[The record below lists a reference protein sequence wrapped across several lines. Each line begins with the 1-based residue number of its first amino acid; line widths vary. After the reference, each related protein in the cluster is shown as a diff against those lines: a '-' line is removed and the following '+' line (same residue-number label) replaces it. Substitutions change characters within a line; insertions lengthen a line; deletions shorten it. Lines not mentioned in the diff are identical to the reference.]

1 MLYFLKKFVLIFI
14 CFLTLTTIVP
24 WNTLETKAAS
34 TSWLEQ
40 ELDGNEAFITE
51 TERVLSKNRED
62 ITLADLET
70 IQELDIYGDASSIPD
85 KISDYKN
92 LNTLLALNG
101 TISEIPTSIT
111 KLTKLTRI
119 NVDNNNFQEFPM
131 ILLQMPS
138 LSSIEINRNKIKEIP
153 SEITT
158 LSPHLGSLDV
168 RYNELIT
175 LPDNIFTTEWESKL
189 SLLTTGNQLVSDI
202 PADWLDNF
210 NQADNMLEFYNNPP
224 NDYHQKQD
232 QLTYSG
238 ARIEVPLNTD
248 LKTLTP
254 DKTKL
259 GLKSGRT
266 LFEQHEFMYY
276 DDGTS
281 NNILTNGV
289 ATATGNG
296 YITIK
301 STLST
306 NSNPFAKVRVPIT
319 VTPPVK
325 GGDVTVQ
332 YKDTTGVVLADSIT
346 LSGNVGEN
354 YTTTAKTIAGYS
366 LTTTP
371 TNANGTFSTN
381 PQTVTYTYKKDP
393 IAQPVTVN
401 YIDTD
406 GKTIAPTETLSG
418 NVGENY
424 TTTAKTID
432 GYSLTTT
439 PTNANGTFSTNP
451 QTVTYTYKKD
461 PIAQPVTVNYIDT
474 DGKTIAPTETLS
486 GNVGENYTTT
496 AKTIDGYSL
505 TTTPANANGTFS
517 TNPQTVTYTYTKDP
531 IAQPVTVN
539 YIDTDGKTIAPSE
552 TLTGNISEN
561 YTTTAKTIDG
571 YSLTTTPTNAKGTF
585 STEPQIINY
594 IYAKNAETAQPITV
608 NYRNSTGQK
617 IAKSEV
623 LTGNI
628 GESYSTQPKTIAGY
642 TLTTIPPNA
651 KGTFTTNAQT
661 VTYMYTPIAIS
672 ALPVTVNYLDENGK
686 EIADSVVLNGR
697 VGEAYNTLAKEI
709 DGYTLIKTPTNANG
723 VFSAE
728 AQSIDYIYRK
738 NKPVV
743 IVNPPIK
750 NPIIKIDSSTN
761 VIKEETSVLPKTG
774 DSNPYN
780 DFLAGIL
787 LLSSAMFLW
796 KNHK

>member
-1 MLYFLKKFVLIFI
+1 MKKFVLIFI

-119 NVDNNNFQEFPM
+119 NLDNNNFQEFPM

-138 LSSIEINRNKIKEIP
+138 LSSIEVNRNKIKEIP

-202 PADWLDNF
+202 PADWLDDF

-232 QLTYSG
+232 QLTYTG
-238 ARIEVPLNTD
+238 ARLEVPLNTD

-332 YKDTTGVVLADSIT
+332 YKDTTGAVLADST
-346 LSGNVGEN
+346 
-354 YTTTAKTIAGYS
+354 
-366 LTTTP
+366 
-371 TNANGTFSTN
+371 
-381 PQTVTYTYKKDP
+381 
-393 IAQPVTVN
+393 
-401 YIDTD
+401 
-406 GKTIAPTETLSG
+406 TLSG

-451 QTVTYTYKKD
+451 QTVTYTYTKD

-486 GNVGENYTTT
+486 GNIGENYTTT
-496 AKTIDGYSL
+496 AKTIQGYTL
-505 TTTPANANGTFS
+505 TTTPA
-517 TNPQTVTYTYTKDP
+517 
-531 IAQPVTVN
+531 
-539 YIDTDGKTIAPSE
+539 
-552 TLTGNISEN
+552 
-561 YTTTAKTIDG
+561 
-571 YSLTTTPTNAKGTF
+571 NAKGTF
-585 STEPQIINY
+585 STEAQIINY
-594 IYAKNAETAQPITV
+594 IYEKNPDLAQPITV
-608 NYRNSTGQK
+608 NYRSSTGQK

-642 TLTTIPPNA
+642 TLTTTPPNA

-661 VTYMYTPIAIS
+661 VTYVYTPIAIS

-750 NPIIKIDSSTN
+750 NPIIKINSSTN

-774 DSNPYN
+774 DSNLYN

>member
-1 MLYFLKKFVLIFI
+1 MKKFVLIFI

-354 YTTTAKTIAGYS
+354 YTTTAKTI
-366 LTTTP
+366 
-371 TNANGTFSTN
+371 
-381 PQTVTYTYKKDP
+381 
-393 IAQPVTVN
+393 
-401 YIDTD
+401 
-406 GKTIAPTETLSG
+406 
-418 NVGENY
+418 
-424 TTTAKTID
+424 D

-439 PTNANGTFSTNP
+439 PTNSNGTFSTNP

-571 YSLTTTPTNAKGTF
+571 YSLTTTPANAKGTF

-617 IAKSEV
+617 IVKSEV

>member
-1 MLYFLKKFVLIFI
+1 MKKFVLIFI

-138 LSSIEINRNKIKEIP
+138 LSSIEVNRNKIKEIP
-153 SEITT
+153 SEVTT

-202 PADWLDNF
+202 PADWLDDF

-232 QLTYSG
+232 QLTYTG
-238 ARIEVPLNTD
+238 ARLEVPLNTD

-332 YKDTTGVVLADSIT
+332 YKDTTGAVLADST
-346 LSGNVGEN
+346 
-354 YTTTAKTIAGYS
+354 
-366 LTTTP
+366 
-371 TNANGTFSTN
+371 
-381 PQTVTYTYKKDP
+381 
-393 IAQPVTVN
+393 
-401 YIDTD
+401 
-406 GKTIAPTETLSG
+406 TLSG

-451 QTVTYTYKKD
+451 QTVTYTYTKD

-486 GNVGENYTTT
+486 GNIGENYTTT
-496 AKTIDGYSL
+496 AKTIQGYTL
-505 TTTPANANGTFS
+505 TTTPANA
-517 TNPQTVTYTYTKDP
+517 
-531 IAQPVTVN
+531 
-539 YIDTDGKTIAPSE
+539 
-552 TLTGNISEN
+552 
-561 YTTTAKTIDG
+561 
-571 YSLTTTPTNAKGTF
+571 KGSF
-585 STEPQIINY
+585 STEAQIINY
-594 IYAKNAETAQPITV
+594 IYEKNPDLAQPITV
-608 NYRNSTGQK
+608 DYRSSTGQK
-617 IAKSEV
+617 ISKSEV

-642 TLTTIPPNA
+642 TLTTTPPNA

-661 VTYMYTPIAIS
+661 VTYVYTPIAIS

-723 VFSAE
+723 VFTAE

-750 NPIIKIDSSTN
+750 NPVIKINSSTN

-796 KNHK
+796 KKHK

>member
-1 MLYFLKKFVLIFI
+1 MKKFVLIFI

-354 YTTTAKTIAGYS
+354 YTTTAKTI
-366 LTTTP
+366 
-371 TNANGTFSTN
+371 
-381 PQTVTYTYKKDP
+381 
-393 IAQPVTVN
+393 
-401 YIDTD
+401 
-406 GKTIAPTETLSG
+406 
-418 NVGENY
+418 
-424 TTTAKTID
+424 D

-439 PTNANGTFSTNP
+439 PANANGTFSTNP

-571 YSLTTTPTNAKGTF
+571 YSLTTTPANAKETF

>member
-1 MLYFLKKFVLIFI
+1 MKKFVLIFI

-138 LSSIEINRNKIKEIP
+138 LSSIEVNRNKIKEIP

-202 PADWLDNF
+202 PADWLDDF

-232 QLTYSG
+232 QLTYTG
-238 ARIEVPLNTD
+238 ARLEVPLNTD

-332 YKDTTGVVLADSIT
+332 YKDTTGAVLADST
-346 LSGNVGEN
+346 
-354 YTTTAKTIAGYS
+354 
-366 LTTTP
+366 
-371 TNANGTFSTN
+371 
-381 PQTVTYTYKKDP
+381 
-393 IAQPVTVN
+393 
-401 YIDTD
+401 
-406 GKTIAPTETLSG
+406 
-418 NVGENY
+418 
-424 TTTAKTID
+424 
-432 GYSLTTT
+432 
-439 PTNANGTFSTNP
+439 
-451 QTVTYTYKKD
+451 
-461 PIAQPVTVNYIDT
+461 
-474 DGKTIAPTETLS
+474 TLS

-539 YIDTDGKTIAPSE
+539 YIDTDGKTIAPTE
-552 TLTGNISEN
+552 TLSGNIGEN
-561 YTTTAKTIDG
+561 YTTTAKTIQG
-571 YSLTTTPTNAKGTF
+571 YTLTTTPANAKGTF
-585 STEPQIINY
+585 STEAQIINY
-594 IYAKNAETAQPITV
+594 IYEKNPDLAQPITV
-608 NYRNSTGQK
+608 DYRSSTGQK

-642 TLTTIPPNA
+642 TLTTTPPNA

-661 VTYMYTPIAIS
+661 VTYVYTPIAIS

-723 VFSAE
+723 VFTAE

-750 NPIIKIDSSTN
+750 NPVIKINSSTN

-796 KNHK
+796 KKHK

>member
-51 TERVLSKNRED
+51 TESVLSKNRED

-70 IQELDIYGDASSIPD
+70 IQELDIYGDVSSIPD

-92 LNTLLALNG
+92 LNTLIALNG

-119 NVDNNNFQEFPM
+119 NVDNNNIQEFPM
-131 ILLQMPS
+131 VLLQIPS

-158 LSPHLGSLDV
+158 LSPQLGSLDV

-202 PADWLDNF
+202 PANWLDDF

-232 QLTYSG
+232 QLTYTG
-238 ARIEVPLNTD
+238 ARLEVPLNTD

-289 ATATGNG
+289 ATGTGNG

-332 YKDTTGVVLADSIT
+332 YKDTTGAVLADST
-346 LSGNVGEN
+346 
-354 YTTTAKTIAGYS
+354 
-366 LTTTP
+366 
-371 TNANGTFSTN
+371 
-381 PQTVTYTYKKDP
+381 
-393 IAQPVTVN
+393 
-401 YIDTD
+401 
-406 GKTIAPTETLSG
+406 
-418 NVGENY
+418 
-424 TTTAKTID
+424 
-432 GYSLTTT
+432 
-439 PTNANGTFSTNP
+439 
-451 QTVTYTYKKD
+451 
-461 PIAQPVTVNYIDT
+461 
-474 DGKTIAPTETLS
+474 TLS

-539 YIDTDGKTIAPSE
+539 YIDTDGKTIAPTE
-552 TLTGNISEN
+552 TLSGNIGEN
-561 YTTTAKTIDG
+561 YTTTAKTIQG
-571 YSLTTTPTNAKGTF
+571 YTLITTPANAKGTF

-594 IYAKNAETAQPITV
+594 IYEKNPDLAQPITV
-608 NYRNSTGQK
+608 NYMSSTGQK

-623 LTGNI
+623 LTGQV
-628 GESYSTQPKTIAGY
+628 GDPYSTQPKTIAGY
-642 TLTTIPPNA
+642 TLTTEPRNA
-651 KGTFTTNAQT
+651 KGIFTTNPQT

-686 EIADSVVLNGR
+686 EIADSVVLTGN
-697 VGEAYNTLAKEI
+697 VGDSYDTLAKKI
-709 DGYTLIKTPTNANG
+709 DGYTLIETPENASG
-723 VFSAE
+723 MFLAE
-728 AQSIDYIYRK
+728 AQSINYVYHK
-738 NKPVV
+738 NEQ
-743 IVNPPIK
+743 IEIINPPIK
-750 NPIIKIDSSTN
+750 KSTITVNSENNIIK
-761 VIKEETSVLPKTG
+761 ETTAALPPTG
-774 DSNPYN
+774 DSGSDNAL
-780 DFLAGIL
+780 FVGIL
-787 LLSSAMFLW
+787 LLSSAMLLW
-796 KNHK
+796 KTRK

>member
-1 MLYFLKKFVLIFI
+1 MKKFVLIFI

-92 LNTLLALNG
+92 LHTLLALNG

-119 NVDNNNFQEFPM
+119 NLDNNNFQEFPM

-138 LSSIEINRNKIKEIP
+138 LSSIEVNRNKIKEIP

-232 QLTYSG
+232 QLTYTG
-238 ARIEVPLNTD
+238 ARLEVPLNTD

-332 YKDTTGVVLADSIT
+332 YKDTTGAVLADST
-346 LSGNVGEN
+346 
-354 YTTTAKTIAGYS
+354 
-366 LTTTP
+366 
-371 TNANGTFSTN
+371 
-381 PQTVTYTYKKDP
+381 
-393 IAQPVTVN
+393 
-401 YIDTD
+401 
-406 GKTIAPTETLSG
+406 TLSG

-439 PTNANGTFSTNP
+439 S
-451 QTVTYTYKKD
+451 
-461 PIAQPVTVNYIDT
+461 
-474 DGKTIAPTETLS
+474 
-486 GNVGENYTTT
+486 
-496 AKTIDGYSL
+496 
-505 TTTPANANGTFS
+505 ANANGTFS

-539 YIDTDGKTIAPSE
+539 YIDTDGKTIAPTE
-552 TLTGNISEN
+552 TLSGNIGEN
-561 YTTTAKTIDG
+561 YTTTAKTIQG
-571 YSLTTTPTNAKGTF
+571 YTLTTTPANAKGTF

-594 IYAKNAETAQPITV
+594 IYEKNPDLAQPITV
-608 NYRNSTGQK
+608 NYRSSTGQK
-617 IAKSEV
+617 IAKSEI

-642 TLTTIPPNA
+642 TLTTTPPNA

-661 VTYMYTPIAIS
+661 VTYVYTPIAIS

-750 NPIIKIDSSTN
+750 NPIIKINSSTN
-761 VIKEETSVLPKTG
+761 VIKEETSTLPKTG

>member
-1 MLYFLKKFVLIFI
+1 MKKFILIFI

-354 YTTTAKTIAGYS
+354 YTTTAKTI
-366 LTTTP
+366 
-371 TNANGTFSTN
+371 
-381 PQTVTYTYKKDP
+381 
-393 IAQPVTVN
+393 
-401 YIDTD
+401 
-406 GKTIAPTETLSG
+406 
-418 NVGENY
+418 
-424 TTTAKTID
+424 D

-571 YSLTTTPTNAKGTF
+571 YSLTTTPANAKGTF

-661 VTYMYTPIAIS
+661 VTYMYAPIAIS

>member
-1 MLYFLKKFVLIFI
+1 MKKFVLIFI
-14 CFLTLTTIVP
+14 YFLTLTTIVP

-346 LSGNVGEN
+346 LSGNV
-354 YTTTAKTIAGYS
+354 S
-366 LTTTP
+366 
-371 TNANGTFSTN
+371 
-381 PQTVTYTYKKDP
+381 
-393 IAQPVTVN
+393 
-401 YIDTD
+401 
-406 GKTIAPTETLSG
+406 
-418 NVGENY
+418 ENY

-439 PTNANGTFSTNP
+439 PTNSNGTFSTNP

-571 YSLTTTPTNAKGTF
+571 YSLTTTPANAKGTF

>member
-1 MLYFLKKFVLIFI
+1 MKKFVLIFI

-354 YTTTAKTIAGYS
+354 YTTTAKTI
-366 LTTTP
+366 
-371 TNANGTFSTN
+371 
-381 PQTVTYTYKKDP
+381 
-393 IAQPVTVN
+393 
-401 YIDTD
+401 
-406 GKTIAPTETLSG
+406 
-418 NVGENY
+418 
-424 TTTAKTID
+424 D

-439 PTNANGTFSTNP
+439 PTNSNGTFSTNP

-571 YSLTTTPTNAKGTF
+571 YSLTTTPANAKGTF

-642 TLTTIPPNA
+642 TLKTIPPNA

>member
-1 MLYFLKKFVLIFI
+1 MKKFVLIFI

-92 LNTLLALNG
+92 LHTLLALNG

-111 KLTKLTRI
+111 KLKKLTRI
-119 NVDNNNFQEFPM
+119 NLDNNNFQEFPM

-138 LSSIEINRNKIKEIP
+138 LSSIEVNRNKIKEIP

-232 QLTYSG
+232 QLTYTG
-238 ARIEVPLNTD
+238 ARLEVPLNTD

-332 YKDTTGVVLADSIT
+332 YKDTTGAVLADST
-346 LSGNVGEN
+346 
-354 YTTTAKTIAGYS
+354 
-366 LTTTP
+366 
-371 TNANGTFSTN
+371 
-381 PQTVTYTYKKDP
+381 
-393 IAQPVTVN
+393 
-401 YIDTD
+401 
-406 GKTIAPTETLSG
+406 TLSG

-439 PTNANGTFSTNP
+439 S
-451 QTVTYTYKKD
+451 
-461 PIAQPVTVNYIDT
+461 
-474 DGKTIAPTETLS
+474 
-486 GNVGENYTTT
+486 
-496 AKTIDGYSL
+496 
-505 TTTPANANGTFS
+505 ANANGTFS

-539 YIDTDGKTIAPSE
+539 YIDTDGKTIAPTE
-552 TLTGNISEN
+552 TLSGNIGEN
-561 YTTTAKTIDG
+561 YTTTAKTIQG
-571 YSLTTTPTNAKGTF
+571 YTLTTTPANAKGTF

-594 IYAKNAETAQPITV
+594 IYEKNPDLAQPITV
-608 NYRNSTGQK
+608 NYRSSTGQK

-642 TLTTIPPNA
+642 TLTTTPPNA

-661 VTYMYTPIAIS
+661 VTYVYTPIAIS

-750 NPIIKIDSSTN
+750 NPIIKINSSTN
-761 VIKEETSVLPKTG
+761 VIKEETSTLPKTG

>member
-1 MLYFLKKFVLIFI
+1 MKKFVLIFI

-354 YTTTAKTIAGYS
+354 YTTTAKTI
-366 LTTTP
+366 
-371 TNANGTFSTN
+371 
-381 PQTVTYTYKKDP
+381 
-393 IAQPVTVN
+393 
-401 YIDTD
+401 
-406 GKTIAPTETLSG
+406 
-418 NVGENY
+418 
-424 TTTAKTID
+424 D

-439 PTNANGTFSTNP
+439 PTNSNGTFSTNP

-571 YSLTTTPTNAKGTF
+571 YSLTTTPANAKGTF

-761 VIKEETSVLPKTG
+761 VIKEETSVLPKTD

>member
-1 MLYFLKKFVLIFI
+1 MKKFVLIFI

-354 YTTTAKTIAGYS
+354 YTTTAKTI
-366 LTTTP
+366 
-371 TNANGTFSTN
+371 
-381 PQTVTYTYKKDP
+381 
-393 IAQPVTVN
+393 
-401 YIDTD
+401 
-406 GKTIAPTETLSG
+406 
-418 NVGENY
+418 
-424 TTTAKTID
+424 D

-439 PTNANGTFSTNP
+439 PANANGTFSTNP

-571 YSLTTTPTNAKGTF
+571 YSLTTTPANAKGTF

-761 VIKEETSVLPKTG
+761 VIKEEKSVLPKTG

>member
-1 MLYFLKKFVLIFI
+1 MKKFVLIFI

-138 LSSIEINRNKIKEIP
+138 LSSIEVNRNKIKEIP

-202 PADWLDNF
+202 PADWLDDF

-238 ARIEVPLNTD
+238 ARLEVPLNTD

-332 YKDTTGVVLADSIT
+332 YKDTTGAVLADST
-346 LSGNVGEN
+346 
-354 YTTTAKTIAGYS
+354 
-366 LTTTP
+366 
-371 TNANGTFSTN
+371 
-381 PQTVTYTYKKDP
+381 
-393 IAQPVTVN
+393 
-401 YIDTD
+401 
-406 GKTIAPTETLSG
+406 TLSG

-451 QTVTYTYKKD
+451 QTVTYTYTKD

-486 GNVGENYTTT
+486 GNIGENYTTT
-496 AKTIDGYSL
+496 AKTIQGYTL
-505 TTTPANANGTFS
+505 TTTPA
-517 TNPQTVTYTYTKDP
+517 
-531 IAQPVTVN
+531 
-539 YIDTDGKTIAPSE
+539 
-552 TLTGNISEN
+552 
-561 YTTTAKTIDG
+561 
-571 YSLTTTPTNAKGTF
+571 NAKGTF

-594 IYAKNAETAQPITV
+594 IYEKNPDLAQPITV
-608 NYRNSTGQK
+608 DYRSSTGQK
-617 IAKSEV
+617 ISKSEV

-642 TLTTIPPNA
+642 TLTTTPPNA

-661 VTYMYTPIAIS
+661 VTYVYTPIAIS

-723 VFSAE
+723 VFTAE

-750 NPIIKIDSSTN
+750 NPVIKINSSTN

-796 KNHK
+796 KKHK

>member
-1 MLYFLKKFVLIFI
+1 MKKFVLIFI

-354 YTTTAKTIAGYS
+354 YTTTAKTI
-366 LTTTP
+366 
-371 TNANGTFSTN
+371 
-381 PQTVTYTYKKDP
+381 
-393 IAQPVTVN
+393 
-401 YIDTD
+401 
-406 GKTIAPTETLSG
+406 
-418 NVGENY
+418 
-424 TTTAKTID
+424 D

-439 PTNANGTFSTNP
+439 PANANGTFSTNP

-571 YSLTTTPTNAKGTF
+571 YSLTTTPANAKGTF

-594 IYAKNAETAQPITV
+594 IYAKNAEIAQPITV

>member
-92 LNTLLALNG
+92 LHTLLALNG

-138 LSSIEINRNKIKEIP
+138 LSSIEVNRNKIKEIP

-232 QLTYSG
+232 QLTYTG
-238 ARIEVPLNTD
+238 ARLEVPLNTD

-332 YKDTTGVVLADSIT
+332 YKDTTGAVLADST
-346 LSGNVGEN
+346 
-354 YTTTAKTIAGYS
+354 
-366 LTTTP
+366 
-371 TNANGTFSTN
+371 
-381 PQTVTYTYKKDP
+381 
-393 IAQPVTVN
+393 
-401 YIDTD
+401 
-406 GKTIAPTETLSG
+406 TLSG

-439 PTNANGTFSTNP
+439 S
-451 QTVTYTYKKD
+451 
-461 PIAQPVTVNYIDT
+461 
-474 DGKTIAPTETLS
+474 
-486 GNVGENYTTT
+486 
-496 AKTIDGYSL
+496 
-505 TTTPANANGTFS
+505 ANANGTFS

-539 YIDTDGKTIAPSE
+539 YIDTDGKTIAPTE
-552 TLTGNISEN
+552 TLSGNIGEN
-561 YTTTAKTIDG
+561 YTTTAKTIQG
-571 YSLTTTPTNAKGTF
+571 YTLTTTPANAKGTF

-594 IYAKNAETAQPITV
+594 IYEKNPDLAQPITV
-608 NYRNSTGQK
+608 NYRSSTGQK
-617 IAKSEV
+617 IAKSEI

-642 TLTTIPPNA
+642 TLTTTPPNA

-661 VTYMYTPIAIS
+661 VTYVYTPIAIS

-750 NPIIKIDSSTN
+750 NPIIKINSSTN
-761 VIKEETSVLPKTG
+761 VIKEETSTLPKTG

>member
-92 LNTLLALNG
+92 LHTLLALNG

-119 NVDNNNFQEFPM
+119 NLDNNNFQEFPM

-138 LSSIEINRNKIKEIP
+138 LSSIEVNRNKIKEMP

-232 QLTYSG
+232 QLTYTG
-238 ARIEVPLNTD
+238 ARLEVPLNTD

-332 YKDTTGVVLADSIT
+332 YKDTTGAVLADST
-346 LSGNVGEN
+346 
-354 YTTTAKTIAGYS
+354 
-366 LTTTP
+366 
-371 TNANGTFSTN
+371 
-381 PQTVTYTYKKDP
+381 
-393 IAQPVTVN
+393 
-401 YIDTD
+401 
-406 GKTIAPTETLSG
+406 TLSG

-439 PTNANGTFSTNP
+439 S
-451 QTVTYTYKKD
+451 
-461 PIAQPVTVNYIDT
+461 
-474 DGKTIAPTETLS
+474 
-486 GNVGENYTTT
+486 
-496 AKTIDGYSL
+496 
-505 TTTPANANGTFS
+505 ANANGTFS

-539 YIDTDGKTIAPSE
+539 YIDTDGKTIAPTE
-552 TLTGNISEN
+552 TLSGNIGEN
-561 YTTTAKTIDG
+561 YTTTAKTIQG
-571 YSLTTTPTNAKGTF
+571 YTLTTTPANAKGTF
-585 STEPQIINY
+585 STEAQIINY
-594 IYAKNAETAQPITV
+594 IYEKNPDLAQPITV
-608 NYRNSTGQK
+608 NYRSSTGQK
-617 IAKSEV
+617 IAKSEI

-628 GESYSTQPKTIAGY
+628 GASYSTQPKTIAGY
-642 TLTTIPPNA
+642 TLTTTPPNA

-661 VTYMYTPIAIS
+661 VTYVYTPIAIS

-750 NPIIKIDSSTN
+750 NPIIKINSSTN
-761 VIKEETSVLPKTG
+761 VIKEETSTLPKTG

>member
-1 MLYFLKKFVLIFI
+1 MKKFVLIFI

-92 LNTLLALNG
+92 LHTLLALNG

-119 NVDNNNFQEFPM
+119 NLDNNNFQEFPM

-138 LSSIEINRNKIKEIP
+138 LSSIEVNRNKIKEIP
-153 SEITT
+153 SEITI
-158 LSPHLGSLDV
+158 LSPQLGSLDV

-202 PADWLDNF
+202 PADWLDDF

-238 ARIEVPLNTD
+238 ARLEVPLNTD

-259 GLKSGRT
+259 GLKSGRK

-332 YKDTTGVVLADSIT
+332 YKDTTGAVLADST
-346 LSGNVGEN
+346 
-354 YTTTAKTIAGYS
+354 
-366 LTTTP
+366 
-371 TNANGTFSTN
+371 
-381 PQTVTYTYKKDP
+381 
-393 IAQPVTVN
+393 
-401 YIDTD
+401 
-406 GKTIAPTETLSG
+406 
-418 NVGENY
+418 
-424 TTTAKTID
+424 
-432 GYSLTTT
+432 
-439 PTNANGTFSTNP
+439 
-451 QTVTYTYKKD
+451 
-461 PIAQPVTVNYIDT
+461 
-474 DGKTIAPTETLS
+474 TLS

-531 IAQPVTVN
+531 IAQPVTVK
-539 YIDTDGKTIAPSE
+539 YIDTDGKTIAPTE
-552 TLTGNISEN
+552 TLSGNIGEN
-561 YTTTAKTIDG
+561 YTTTAKTIQG
-571 YSLTTTPTNAKGTF
+571 YTLTTTPANAKGTF

-594 IYAKNAETAQPITV
+594 IYEKNPDLAQPITV
-608 NYRNSTGQK
+608 NYRSSTGQK

-642 TLTTIPPNA
+642 TLTTTPPNA

-661 VTYMYTPIAIS
+661 VTYVYTPIAIS

-686 EIADSVVLNGR
+686 EIADSVVLNGH

-738 NKPVV
+738 NEPVV

-750 NPIIKIDSSTN
+750 NPIIKINSSTN
-761 VIKEETSVLPKTG
+761 VIKEETSTLPKTG

>member
-1 MLYFLKKFVLIFI
+1 MKKFVLIFI

-92 LNTLLALNG
+92 LHTLLALNG

-119 NVDNNNFQEFPM
+119 NLDNNNFQEFPM

-138 LSSIEINRNKIKEIP
+138 LSSIEVNRNKIKEIP

-232 QLTYSG
+232 QLTYTG
-238 ARIEVPLNTD
+238 ARLEVPLNTD

-259 GLKSGRT
+259 GLKSGRK

-332 YKDTTGVVLADSIT
+332 YKDTTGAVLADST
-346 LSGNVGEN
+346 
-354 YTTTAKTIAGYS
+354 
-366 LTTTP
+366 
-371 TNANGTFSTN
+371 
-381 PQTVTYTYKKDP
+381 
-393 IAQPVTVN
+393 
-401 YIDTD
+401 
-406 GKTIAPTETLSG
+406 TLSG

-451 QTVTYTYKKD
+451 QTVTYTYTKD

-486 GNVGENYTTT
+486 GNIGENYTTT
-496 AKTIDGYSL
+496 AKTIQGYTL
-505 TTTPANANGTFS
+505 TTTPA
-517 TNPQTVTYTYTKDP
+517 
-531 IAQPVTVN
+531 
-539 YIDTDGKTIAPSE
+539 
-552 TLTGNISEN
+552 
-561 YTTTAKTIDG
+561 
-571 YSLTTTPTNAKGTF
+571 NAKGTF

-594 IYAKNAETAQPITV
+594 IYEKNPDLAQPITV
-608 NYRNSTGQK
+608 NYRSSTGQK

-628 GESYSTQPKTIAGY
+628 GESYSIQPKTIAGY
-642 TLTTIPPNA
+642 TLTTTPPNA

-661 VTYMYTPIAIS
+661 VTYVYTPIAIS

-697 VGEAYNTLAKEI
+697 VGEAYNTLAKEV

-750 NPIIKIDSSTN
+750 NPIIKINSSTN

-796 KNHK
+796 KKHK

>member
-1 MLYFLKKFVLIFI
+1 MKKFVLIFI

-92 LNTLLALNG
+92 LHTLLALNG

-138 LSSIEINRNKIKEIP
+138 LSSIEVNRNKIKEIP

-202 PADWLDNF
+202 PADWLDDF

-232 QLTYSG
+232 QLTYTG
-238 ARIEVPLNTD
+238 ARLEVPLNTD

-332 YKDTTGVVLADSIT
+332 YKDTTGAVLADSTT
-346 LSGNVGEN
+346 LSGNM
-354 YTTTAKTIAGYS
+354 
-366 LTTTP
+366 
-371 TNANGTFSTN
+371 
-381 PQTVTYTYKKDP
+381 
-393 IAQPVTVN
+393 
-401 YIDTD
+401 
-406 GKTIAPTETLSG
+406 
-418 NVGENY
+418 GENY

-439 PTNANGTFSTNP
+439 PT
-451 QTVTYTYKKD
+451 
-461 PIAQPVTVNYIDT
+461 
-474 DGKTIAPTETLS
+474 
-486 GNVGENYTTT
+486 
-496 AKTIDGYSL
+496 
-505 TTTPANANGTFS
+505 NANGTFS

-539 YIDTDGKTIAPSE
+539 YIDTDGKTIAPTE
-552 TLTGNISEN
+552 TLSGNIGEN
-561 YTTTAKTIDG
+561 YTTTAKTIQG
-571 YSLTTTPTNAKGTF
+571 YTLTTTPANAKGSF
-585 STEPQIINY
+585 STEAQIINY
-594 IYAKNAETAQPITV
+594 IYEKNPDLAQPITV
-608 NYRNSTGQK
+608 DYRSSTGQK
-617 IAKSEV
+617 ISKSEV

-642 TLTTIPPNA
+642 TLTTTPPNA

-661 VTYMYTPIAIS
+661 VTYVYTPIAIS

-723 VFSAE
+723 VFTAE

-750 NPIIKIDSSTN
+750 NPVIKINSSTN

-796 KNHK
+796 KKHK

>member
-1 MLYFLKKFVLIFI
+1 MLKYKIQGVLYFLKKFVLIFI

-92 LNTLLALNG
+92 LHTLLALNG

-119 NVDNNNFQEFPM
+119 NLDNNNFQEFPM
-131 ILLQMPS
+131 ILLQMPF
-138 LSSIEINRNKIKEIP
+138 LSSIEVNRNKIKEIP

-232 QLTYSG
+232 QLTYTG
-238 ARIEVPLNTD
+238 ARLEVPLNTD

-332 YKDTTGVVLADSIT
+332 YKDTTGAVLADST
-346 LSGNVGEN
+346 
-354 YTTTAKTIAGYS
+354 
-366 LTTTP
+366 
-371 TNANGTFSTN
+371 
-381 PQTVTYTYKKDP
+381 
-393 IAQPVTVN
+393 
-401 YIDTD
+401 
-406 GKTIAPTETLSG
+406 
-418 NVGENY
+418 
-424 TTTAKTID
+424 
-432 GYSLTTT
+432 
-439 PTNANGTFSTNP
+439 
-451 QTVTYTYKKD
+451 
-461 PIAQPVTVNYIDT
+461 
-474 DGKTIAPTETLS
+474 TLS

-539 YIDTDGKTIAPSE
+539 YIDTDGKTIAPTE
-552 TLTGNISEN
+552 TLSGNIGEN
-561 YTTTAKTIDG
+561 YTTTAKTIQG
-571 YSLTTTPTNAKGTF
+571 YTLTTTPANAKGTF
-585 STEPQIINY
+585 STEAQIINY
-594 IYAKNAETAQPITV
+594 IYEKNPDLAQPITV
-608 NYRNSTGQK
+608 NYRSSTGQK
-617 IAKSEV
+617 IAKSEI

-628 GESYSTQPKTIAGY
+628 GASYSTQPKTIAGY
-642 TLTTIPPNA
+642 TLTTTPPNA

-661 VTYMYTPIAIS
+661 VTYVYTPIAIS

-750 NPIIKIDSSTN
+750 NPIIKINSSTN
-761 VIKEETSVLPKTG
+761 VIKEETSTLPKTG

>member
-354 YTTTAKTIAGYS
+354 YTTTAKTI
-366 LTTTP
+366 
-371 TNANGTFSTN
+371 
-381 PQTVTYTYKKDP
+381 
-393 IAQPVTVN
+393 
-401 YIDTD
+401 
-406 GKTIAPTETLSG
+406 
-418 NVGENY
+418 
-424 TTTAKTID
+424 D

-474 DGKTIAPTETLS
+474 DGKTIAPSETLT
-486 GNVGENYTTT
+486 GNISEKYTTT

-505 TTTPANANGTFS
+505 TTTPA
-517 TNPQTVTYTYTKDP
+517 
-531 IAQPVTVN
+531 
-539 YIDTDGKTIAPSE
+539 
-552 TLTGNISEN
+552 
-561 YTTTAKTIDG
+561 
-571 YSLTTTPTNAKGTF
+571 NAKGTF

-628 GESYSTQPKTIAGY
+628 GESYSTQPKKIAGY

>member
-1 MLYFLKKFVLIFI
+1 MKKFVLIFI

-138 LSSIEINRNKIKEIP
+138 LSSIEVNRNKIKEIP

-202 PADWLDNF
+202 PADWLDDF

-238 ARIEVPLNTD
+238 ARLEVPLNTD

-289 ATATGNG
+289 ATARGNG

-332 YKDTTGVVLADSIT
+332 YKDTTGAVLADST
-346 LSGNVGEN
+346 
-354 YTTTAKTIAGYS
+354 
-366 LTTTP
+366 
-371 TNANGTFSTN
+371 
-381 PQTVTYTYKKDP
+381 
-393 IAQPVTVN
+393 
-401 YIDTD
+401 
-406 GKTIAPTETLSG
+406 TLSG

-451 QTVTYTYKKD
+451 QTVTYTYTKD

-486 GNVGENYTTT
+486 GNIGENYTTT
-496 AKTIDGYSL
+496 AKTIQGYTL
-505 TTTPANANGTFS
+505 TTTPANA
-517 TNPQTVTYTYTKDP
+517 
-531 IAQPVTVN
+531 
-539 YIDTDGKTIAPSE
+539 
-552 TLTGNISEN
+552 
-561 YTTTAKTIDG
+561 
-571 YSLTTTPTNAKGTF
+571 KGSF
-585 STEPQIINY
+585 STEAQIINY
-594 IYAKNAETAQPITV
+594 IYEKNPDLAQPITV
-608 NYRNSTGQK
+608 DYRSSTGQK
-617 IAKSEV
+617 ISKSEV

-642 TLTTIPPNA
+642 TLTTTPPNA

-661 VTYMYTPIAIS
+661 VTYVYTPIAIS

-686 EIADSVVLNGR
+686 EIAESVVLNGR

-723 VFSAE
+723 VFTAE

-750 NPIIKIDSSTN
+750 NPVIKINSSTN

-796 KNHK
+796 KKHK

>member
-1 MLYFLKKFVLIFI
+1 MKKFVLIFI

-40 ELDGNEAFITE
+40 ELDGNEAFITK

-354 YTTTAKTIAGYS
+354 YTTTAKTI
-366 LTTTP
+366 
-371 TNANGTFSTN
+371 
-381 PQTVTYTYKKDP
+381 
-393 IAQPVTVN
+393 
-401 YIDTD
+401 
-406 GKTIAPTETLSG
+406 
-418 NVGENY
+418 
-424 TTTAKTID
+424 D

-439 PTNANGTFSTNP
+439 PTNSNGTFSTNP

-571 YSLTTTPTNAKGTF
+571 YSLTTTPANAKGTF

>member
-1 MLYFLKKFVLIFI
+1 MKKFVLIFI

-138 LSSIEINRNKIKEIP
+138 LSSIEVNRNKIKEIP

-202 PADWLDNF
+202 PADWLDDF

-232 QLTYSG
+232 QLTYTG
-238 ARIEVPLNTD
+238 ARLEVPLNTD

-332 YKDTTGVVLADSIT
+332 YKDTTGAVLADST
-346 LSGNVGEN
+346 
-354 YTTTAKTIAGYS
+354 
-366 LTTTP
+366 
-371 TNANGTFSTN
+371 
-381 PQTVTYTYKKDP
+381 
-393 IAQPVTVN
+393 
-401 YIDTD
+401 
-406 GKTIAPTETLSG
+406 TLSG

-451 QTVTYTYKKD
+451 QTVTYTYTKD

-486 GNVGENYTTT
+486 GNIGENYTTT
-496 AKTIDGYSL
+496 AKTIQGYTL

-517 TNPQTVTYTYTKDP
+517 TE
-531 IAQPVTVN
+531 A
-539 YIDTDGKTIAPSE
+539 
-552 TLTGNISEN
+552 
-561 YTTTAKTIDG
+561 
-571 YSLTTTPTNAKGTF
+571 
-585 STEPQIINY
+585 QIINY
-594 IYAKNAETAQPITV
+594 IYEKNPDLAQPITV
-608 NYRNSTGQK
+608 DYRSSTGQK

-642 TLTTIPPNA
+642 TLTTTPPNA

-661 VTYMYTPIAIS
+661 VTYVYTPIAIS

-686 EIADSVVLNGR
+686 EIADSVVLNGH

-738 NKPVV
+738 NIPVV

-750 NPIIKIDSSTN
+750 NPIIQINSSTN

-796 KNHK
+796 KKHK

>member
-138 LSSIEINRNKIKEIP
+138 LSSIEVNRNKIKEIP

-232 QLTYSG
+232 QLTYTG
-238 ARIEVPLNTD
+238 ARLEVPLNTD

-332 YKDTTGVVLADSIT
+332 YKDTTGAVLADST
-346 LSGNVGEN
+346 
-354 YTTTAKTIAGYS
+354 
-366 LTTTP
+366 
-371 TNANGTFSTN
+371 
-381 PQTVTYTYKKDP
+381 
-393 IAQPVTVN
+393 
-401 YIDTD
+401 
-406 GKTIAPTETLSG
+406 TLSG

-451 QTVTYTYKKD
+451 QTVTYTYTKD

-486 GNVGENYTTT
+486 GNIGENYTTT
-496 AKTIDGYSL
+496 AKTIQGYTL
-505 TTTPANANGTFS
+505 TTTPA
-517 TNPQTVTYTYTKDP
+517 
-531 IAQPVTVN
+531 
-539 YIDTDGKTIAPSE
+539 
-552 TLTGNISEN
+552 
-561 YTTTAKTIDG
+561 
-571 YSLTTTPTNAKGTF
+571 NAKGTF
-585 STEPQIINY
+585 STEAQIINY
-594 IYAKNAETAQPITV
+594 IYEKNPDLAQPITV
-608 NYRNSTGQK
+608 NYMSSTGQK

-623 LTGNI
+623 LTGQV
-628 GESYSTQPKTIAGY
+628 GDPYSTQPKTIAGY
-642 TLTTIPPNA
+642 TLTTEPRNA
-651 KGTFTTNAQT
+651 KGTFTTNPQT
-661 VTYMYTPIAIS
+661 VTYLYTPIAIS

-686 EIADSVVLNGR
+686 EIADSVVLTGN
-697 VGEAYNTLAKEI
+697 VGDSYDTLAKKI
-709 DGYTLIKTPTNANG
+709 DGYTLIETPKNASG
-723 VFSAE
+723 MFLAE
-728 AQSIDYIYRK
+728 AQSINYVYHK
-738 NKPVV
+738 NEQ
-743 IVNPPIK
+743 IEIINPPIK
-750 NPIIKIDSSTN
+750 KSTITVNSENNIIK
-761 VIKEETSVLPKTG
+761 ETTAALPPTG
-774 DSNPYN
+774 DSGSDNAL
-780 DFLAGIL
+780 FVGIL
-787 LLSSAMFLW
+787 LLSSAMLLW
-796 KNHK
+796 KTRK

>member
-92 LNTLLALNG
+92 LHTLLALNG

-119 NVDNNNFQEFPM
+119 NLDNNNFQEFPM

-138 LSSIEINRNKIKEIP
+138 LSSIEVNRNKIKEIP

-232 QLTYSG
+232 QLTYTG
-238 ARIEVPLNTD
+238 ARLEVPLNTD

-259 GLKSGRT
+259 GLKSGRK

-332 YKDTTGVVLADSIT
+332 YKDTTGAVLADST
-346 LSGNVGEN
+346 
-354 YTTTAKTIAGYS
+354 
-366 LTTTP
+366 
-371 TNANGTFSTN
+371 
-381 PQTVTYTYKKDP
+381 
-393 IAQPVTVN
+393 
-401 YIDTD
+401 
-406 GKTIAPTETLSG
+406 
-418 NVGENY
+418 
-424 TTTAKTID
+424 
-432 GYSLTTT
+432 
-439 PTNANGTFSTNP
+439 
-451 QTVTYTYKKD
+451 
-461 PIAQPVTVNYIDT
+461 
-474 DGKTIAPTETLS
+474 TLS

-539 YIDTDGKTIAPSE
+539 YIDTDGKTIAPTE
-552 TLTGNISEN
+552 TLSGNIGEN
-561 YTTTAKTIDG
+561 YTTTAKTIQG
-571 YSLTTTPTNAKGTF
+571 YTLTTTPANAKGTF
-585 STEPQIINY
+585 STEAQIINY
-594 IYAKNAETAQPITV
+594 IYEKNPDLAQPITV
-608 NYRNSTGQK
+608 DYRSTTGEK

-628 GESYSTQPKTIAGY
+628 GESYSTQPKTIDGY
-642 TLTTIPPNA
+642 TLTTTPPNA

-661 VTYMYTPIAIS
+661 VTYVYTPIAIS

-686 EIADSVVLNGR
+686 EIADSVVLNGH

-728 AQSIDYIYRK
+728 AQSIDYLYRK

-750 NPIIKIDSSTN
+750 NPVIKINSSTN

-796 KNHK
+796 KKHK

>member
-1 MLYFLKKFVLIFI
+1 MKKFVLIFI

-138 LSSIEINRNKIKEIP
+138 LSSIEVNRNKIKEIP

-232 QLTYSG
+232 QLTYTG
-238 ARIEVPLNTD
+238 ARLEVPLNTD

-332 YKDTTGVVLADSIT
+332 YKDTTGAVLADST
-346 LSGNVGEN
+346 
-354 YTTTAKTIAGYS
+354 
-366 LTTTP
+366 
-371 TNANGTFSTN
+371 
-381 PQTVTYTYKKDP
+381 
-393 IAQPVTVN
+393 
-401 YIDTD
+401 
-406 GKTIAPTETLSG
+406 TLSG

-451 QTVTYTYKKD
+451 QTVTYTYTKD

-486 GNVGENYTTT
+486 GNIGENYTTT
-496 AKTIDGYSL
+496 AKTIQGYTL
-505 TTTPANANGTFS
+505 TTTPA
-517 TNPQTVTYTYTKDP
+517 
-531 IAQPVTVN
+531 
-539 YIDTDGKTIAPSE
+539 
-552 TLTGNISEN
+552 
-561 YTTTAKTIDG
+561 
-571 YSLTTTPTNAKGTF
+571 NAKGTF
-585 STEPQIINY
+585 STEAQIINY
-594 IYAKNAETAQPITV
+594 IYEKNPDLAQPITV
-608 NYRNSTGQK
+608 NYMSSTGQK

-623 LTGNI
+623 LTGQV
-628 GESYSTQPKTIAGY
+628 GDPYSTQPKTIAGY
-642 TLTTIPPNA
+642 TLTTEPRNA
-651 KGTFTTNAQT
+651 KGTFTTNPQT
-661 VTYMYTPIAIS
+661 VTYLYTPIAIS

-686 EIADSVVLNGR
+686 EIADSVVLTGN
-697 VGEAYNTLAKEI
+697 VGDSYDTLAKKI
-709 DGYTLIKTPTNANG
+709 DGYTLIETPKNASG
-723 VFSAE
+723 MFLAE
-728 AQSIDYIYRK
+728 AQSINYVYHK
-738 NKPVV
+738 NEQ
-743 IVNPPIK
+743 IEIINPPIK
-750 NPIIKIDSSTN
+750 KSTITVNSENNIIK
-761 VIKEETSVLPKTG
+761 ETTAALPPTG
-774 DSNPYN
+774 DSGSDNAL
-780 DFLAGIL
+780 FVGIL
-787 LLSSAMFLW
+787 LLSSAMLLW
-796 KNHK
+796 KTRK

>member
-354 YTTTAKTIAGYS
+354 YTTTAKTI
-366 LTTTP
+366 
-371 TNANGTFSTN
+371 
-381 PQTVTYTYKKDP
+381 
-393 IAQPVTVN
+393 
-401 YIDTD
+401 
-406 GKTIAPTETLSG
+406 
-418 NVGENY
+418 
-424 TTTAKTID
+424 D

-505 TTTPANANGTFS
+505 TTTPA
-517 TNPQTVTYTYTKDP
+517 
-531 IAQPVTVN
+531 
-539 YIDTDGKTIAPSE
+539 
-552 TLTGNISEN
+552 
-561 YTTTAKTIDG
+561 
-571 YSLTTTPTNAKGTF
+571 NAKGTF

-709 DGYTLIKTPTNANG
+709 DGYTLIKTPTNSNG

>member
-1 MLYFLKKFVLIFI
+1 MKKFVLIFI

-40 ELDGNEAFITE
+40 ELDGNEAFIIE

-92 LNTLLALNG
+92 LHTLLTLNG

-119 NVDNNNFQEFPM
+119 NLDNNNFQEFPM

-138 LSSIEINRNKIKEIP
+138 LSSIEVNRNKIKEIP

-238 ARIEVPLNTD
+238 ARLEVPLNTD

-306 NSNPFAKVRVPIT
+306 NSNPFAKVQVPIT

-332 YKDTTGVVLADSIT
+332 YKDTTGAVLADSTT
-346 LSGNVGEN
+346 L
-354 YTTTAKTIAGYS
+354 
-366 LTTTP
+366 
-371 TNANGTFSTN
+371 F
-381 PQTVTYTYKKDP
+381 
-393 IAQPVTVN
+393 
-401 YIDTD
+401 
-406 GKTIAPTETLSG
+406 
-418 NVGENY
+418 
-424 TTTAKTID
+424 
-432 GYSLTTT
+432 
-439 PTNANGTFSTNP
+439 
-451 QTVTYTYKKD
+451 
-461 PIAQPVTVNYIDT
+461 
-474 DGKTIAPTETLS
+474 

-539 YIDTDGKTIAPSE
+539 YIDTDGKTIAPTE
-552 TLTGNISEN
+552 TLSGNIGEN
-561 YTTTAKTIDG
+561 YTTTAKTIQG
-571 YSLTTTPTNAKGTF
+571 YTLTTTPANAKGTF
-585 STEPQIINY
+585 STEAQIINY
-594 IYAKNAETAQPITV
+594 IYEKNPDLAQPITV
-608 NYRNSTGQK
+608 DYRSSTGQK
-617 IAKSEV
+617 ISKSEV

-642 TLTTIPPNA
+642 TLTTTPPNA

-661 VTYMYTPIAIS
+661 VTYVYTPIAIS

-709 DGYTLIKTPTNANG
+709 DGYTLIKTPTNAKG

-728 AQSIDYIYRK
+728 AQSIDYIYCK

-750 NPIIKIDSSTN
+750 NPIIKINSSTN
-761 VIKEETSVLPKTG
+761 VIKEETSTLPKTG

>member
-1 MLYFLKKFVLIFI
+1 MKKFVLIFI

-40 ELDGNEAFITE
+40 ELDGNEAFIIE

-92 LNTLLALNG
+92 LHTLLALNG

-119 NVDNNNFQEFPM
+119 NLDNNNFQEFPM

-138 LSSIEINRNKIKEIP
+138 LSSIEVNRNKIKEIP

-238 ARIEVPLNTD
+238 ARLEVPLNTD

-259 GLKSGRT
+259 GLKSGRK

-332 YKDTTGVVLADSIT
+332 YKDTTGAVLADST
-346 LSGNVGEN
+346 
-354 YTTTAKTIAGYS
+354 
-366 LTTTP
+366 
-371 TNANGTFSTN
+371 
-381 PQTVTYTYKKDP
+381 
-393 IAQPVTVN
+393 
-401 YIDTD
+401 
-406 GKTIAPTETLSG
+406 TLSG

-451 QTVTYTYKKD
+451 QTVTYTYTKD

-486 GNVGENYTTT
+486 GNIGENYTTT
-496 AKTIDGYSL
+496 AKTIQGYTL
-505 TTTPANANGTFS
+505 TTTPA
-517 TNPQTVTYTYTKDP
+517 
-531 IAQPVTVN
+531 
-539 YIDTDGKTIAPSE
+539 
-552 TLTGNISEN
+552 
-561 YTTTAKTIDG
+561 
-571 YSLTTTPTNAKGTF
+571 NAKGTF
-585 STEPQIINY
+585 STEAQIINY
-594 IYAKNAETAQPITV
+594 IYEKNPDLAQPITV
-608 NYRNSTGQK
+608 DYRSSTGQK
-617 IAKSEV
+617 ISKSEV

-642 TLTTIPPNA
+642 TLTTTPPNA

-661 VTYMYTPIAIS
+661 VTYVYTPIAIS

-697 VGEAYNTLAKEI
+697 VGEAYNTLAKEV

-738 NKPVV
+738 NEPVV

-750 NPIIKIDSSTN
+750 NPVIKINSSTN
-761 VIKEETSVLPKTG
+761 VIKEETSTLPKTG

>member
-1 MLYFLKKFVLIFI
+1 MKKFVLIFI

-138 LSSIEINRNKIKEIP
+138 LSSIEVNRNKIKEIP

-202 PADWLDNF
+202 PADWLDDF

-232 QLTYSG
+232 QLTYTG
-238 ARIEVPLNTD
+238 ARLEVPLNTD

-332 YKDTTGVVLADSIT
+332 YKDTTGAVLADST
-346 LSGNVGEN
+346 
-354 YTTTAKTIAGYS
+354 
-366 LTTTP
+366 
-371 TNANGTFSTN
+371 
-381 PQTVTYTYKKDP
+381 
-393 IAQPVTVN
+393 
-401 YIDTD
+401 
-406 GKTIAPTETLSG
+406 
-418 NVGENY
+418 
-424 TTTAKTID
+424 
-432 GYSLTTT
+432 
-439 PTNANGTFSTNP
+439 
-451 QTVTYTYKKD
+451 
-461 PIAQPVTVNYIDT
+461 
-474 DGKTIAPTETLS
+474 TLS

-539 YIDTDGKTIAPSE
+539 YFDTDGKTIAPTE
-552 TLTGNISEN
+552 TLSGNIGEN
-561 YTTTAKTIDG
+561 YTTTAKTIQG
-571 YSLTTTPTNAKGTF
+571 YTLTTTPANAKGTF
-585 STEPQIINY
+585 STEAQIINY
-594 IYAKNAETAQPITV
+594 IYEKNPDLAQPITV
-608 NYRNSTGQK
+608 DYRSSTGQK

-642 TLTTIPPNA
+642 TLTTTPPNA

-661 VTYMYTPIAIS
+661 VTYVYTPIAIS

-750 NPIIKIDSSTN
+750 NPVIKINSSTN

-796 KNHK
+796 KKHK

>member
-1 MLYFLKKFVLIFI
+1 MKKFVLIFI

-40 ELDGNEAFITE
+40 ELDGNEAFIIE

-92 LNTLLALNG
+92 LHTLLALNG

-119 NVDNNNFQEFPM
+119 NLDNNNFQEFPM

-138 LSSIEINRNKIKEIP
+138 LSSIEVNRNKIKEIP

-238 ARIEVPLNTD
+238 ARLEVPLNTD

-332 YKDTTGVVLADSIT
+332 YKDTTGAVLADSTT

-354 YTTTAKTIAGYS
+354 YTTTAKTI
-366 LTTTP
+366 
-371 TNANGTFSTN
+371 
-381 PQTVTYTYKKDP
+381 
-393 IAQPVTVN
+393 
-401 YIDTD
+401 
-406 GKTIAPTETLSG
+406 E
-418 NVGENY
+418 
-424 TTTAKTID
+424 
-432 GYSLTTT
+432 
-439 PTNANGTFSTNP
+439 
-451 QTVTYTYKKD
+451 
-461 PIAQPVTVNYIDT
+461 
-474 DGKTIAPTETLS
+474 
-486 GNVGENYTTT
+486 
-496 AKTIDGYSL
+496 GYSL

-539 YIDTDGKTIAPSE
+539 YIDTDGKTIAPTE
-552 TLTGNISEN
+552 TLSGNIGEN
-561 YTTTAKTIDG
+561 YTTTAKTIQG
-571 YSLTTTPTNAKGTF
+571 YTLTTTPANAKGNF
-585 STEPQIINY
+585 STEAQIINY
-594 IYAKNAETAQPITV
+594 IYEKNPDLAQPITV
-608 NYRNSTGQK
+608 DYRSSTGQK
-617 IAKSEV
+617 ISKSEV

-642 TLTTIPPNA
+642 TLTTTPPNA

-661 VTYMYTPIAIS
+661 VTYVYTPIAIS

-723 VFSAE
+723 VFTAE

-750 NPIIKIDSSTN
+750 NPVIKINSSTN

-796 KNHK
+796 KKHK

>member
-14 CFLTLTTIVP
+14 CFLTLTTIVS

-138 LSSIEINRNKIKEIP
+138 LSSIEVNRNKIKEIP
-153 SEITT
+153 SEVTT

-202 PADWLDNF
+202 PADWLDDF

-232 QLTYSG
+232 QLTYTG
-238 ARIEVPLNTD
+238 ARLEVPLNTD

-332 YKDTTGVVLADSIT
+332 YKDTTGAVLADST
-346 LSGNVGEN
+346 
-354 YTTTAKTIAGYS
+354 
-366 LTTTP
+366 
-371 TNANGTFSTN
+371 
-381 PQTVTYTYKKDP
+381 
-393 IAQPVTVN
+393 
-401 YIDTD
+401 
-406 GKTIAPTETLSG
+406 TLSG

-439 PTNANGTFSTNP
+439 S
-451 QTVTYTYKKD
+451 
-461 PIAQPVTVNYIDT
+461 
-474 DGKTIAPTETLS
+474 
-486 GNVGENYTTT
+486 
-496 AKTIDGYSL
+496 
-505 TTTPANANGTFS
+505 ANANGTFS

-539 YIDTDGKTIAPSE
+539 YIDTDGKTIAPTE
-552 TLTGNISEN
+552 TLSGNIGEN
-561 YTTTAKTIDG
+561 YTTTAKTIQG
-571 YSLTTTPTNAKGTF
+571 YTLTTTPANAKGTF
-585 STEPQIINY
+585 STEAQIINY
-594 IYAKNAETAQPITV
+594 IYEKNPDLAQPITV
-608 NYRNSTGQK
+608 NYRSSTGQK

-661 VTYMYTPIAIS
+661 VTYVYTPIAIS

-750 NPIIKIDSSTN
+750 NPVIKINSSTN

>member
-232 QLTYSG
+232 QLTYTG
-238 ARIEVPLNTD
+238 ARLEVPLNTD

-332 YKDTTGVVLADSIT
+332 YKDTTGAVLADST
-346 LSGNVGEN
+346 
-354 YTTTAKTIAGYS
+354 
-366 LTTTP
+366 
-371 TNANGTFSTN
+371 
-381 PQTVTYTYKKDP
+381 
-393 IAQPVTVN
+393 
-401 YIDTD
+401 
-406 GKTIAPTETLSG
+406 TLSG

-451 QTVTYTYKKD
+451 QTVTYTYTKD

-486 GNVGENYTTT
+486 GNIGENYTTT
-496 AKTIDGYSL
+496 AKTIQGYTL
-505 TTTPANANGTFS
+505 TTTPA
-517 TNPQTVTYTYTKDP
+517 
-531 IAQPVTVN
+531 
-539 YIDTDGKTIAPSE
+539 
-552 TLTGNISEN
+552 
-561 YTTTAKTIDG
+561 
-571 YSLTTTPTNAKGTF
+571 NAKGTF
-585 STEPQIINY
+585 STEAQIINY
-594 IYAKNAETAQPITV
+594 IYEKNPDLAQPITV
-608 NYRNSTGQK
+608 NYMSSTGQK

-623 LTGNI
+623 LTGQV
-628 GESYSTQPKTIAGY
+628 GDPYSTQPKTIAGY
-642 TLTTIPPNA
+642 TLTTEPRNA
-651 KGTFTTNAQT
+651 KGIFTTNPQT

-686 EIADSVVLNGR
+686 EIADSVVLTGN
-697 VGEAYNTLAKEI
+697 VGDSYDTLAKKI
-709 DGYTLIKTPTNANG
+709 DGYTLIETPKNASG
-723 VFSAE
+723 MFLAE
-728 AQSIDYIYRK
+728 AQSINYVYHK
-738 NKPVV
+738 NEQ
-743 IVNPPIK
+743 IEIINPPIK
-750 NPIIKIDSSTN
+750 KSTITVNSENNIIK
-761 VIKEETSVLPKTG
+761 ETTAALPPTG
-774 DSNPYN
+774 DSGSDNAL
-780 DFLAGIL
+780 FVGIL
-787 LLSSAMFLW
+787 LLSSAMLLW
-796 KNHK
+796 KTRK

>member
-1 MLYFLKKFVLIFI
+1 MKKFVLIFI

-40 ELDGNEAFITE
+40 ELDGNEAFIIE

-92 LNTLLALNG
+92 LHTLLALNG

-119 NVDNNNFQEFPM
+119 NLDNNNFQEFPM

-138 LSSIEINRNKIKEIP
+138 LSSIEVNRNKIKEIP

-238 ARIEVPLNTD
+238 ARLEVPLNTD

-332 YKDTTGVVLADSIT
+332 YKDTTGAVLADSTT
-346 LSGNVGEN
+346 L
-354 YTTTAKTIAGYS
+354 
-366 LTTTP
+366 
-371 TNANGTFSTN
+371 F
-381 PQTVTYTYKKDP
+381 
-393 IAQPVTVN
+393 
-401 YIDTD
+401 
-406 GKTIAPTETLSG
+406 G

-451 QTVTYTYKKD
+451 QTVTYTY
-461 PIAQPVTVNYIDT
+461 
-474 DGKTIAPTETLS
+474 
-486 GNVGENYTTT
+486 
-496 AKTIDGYSL
+496 
-505 TTTPANANGTFS
+505 
-517 TNPQTVTYTYTKDP
+517 TKDP

-539 YIDTDGKTIAPSE
+539 YIDTVGKTIAPTE
-552 TLTGNISEN
+552 TLSGNIGEN
-561 YTTTAKTIDG
+561 YTTTAKTIQG
-571 YSLTTTPTNAKGTF
+571 YTLTTTPANAKGTF
-585 STEPQIINY
+585 STEAQIINY
-594 IYAKNAETAQPITV
+594 IYEKNPDLAQPITV
-608 NYRNSTGQK
+608 DYRSSTGQK
-617 IAKSEV
+617 ISKSEV

-642 TLTTIPPNA
+642 TLTTTPPNA

-661 VTYMYTPIAIS
+661 VTYVYTPIAIS

-686 EIADSVVLNGR
+686 EIADSVVLNGH

-738 NKPVV
+738 NEPVV

-750 NPIIKIDSSTN
+750 NPIIKINSSTN
-761 VIKEETSVLPKTG
+761 VIKEETSTLPKTG

>member
-1 MLYFLKKFVLIFI
+1 MKKFVLIFI

-138 LSSIEINRNKIKEIP
+138 LSSIEVNRNKIKEIP

-202 PADWLDNF
+202 PADWLDDF

-232 QLTYSG
+232 QLTYTG
-238 ARIEVPLNTD
+238 ARLEVPLNTD

-332 YKDTTGVVLADSIT
+332 YKDTTGAVLADST
-346 LSGNVGEN
+346 
-354 YTTTAKTIAGYS
+354 
-366 LTTTP
+366 
-371 TNANGTFSTN
+371 
-381 PQTVTYTYKKDP
+381 
-393 IAQPVTVN
+393 
-401 YIDTD
+401 
-406 GKTIAPTETLSG
+406 
-418 NVGENY
+418 
-424 TTTAKTID
+424 
-432 GYSLTTT
+432 
-439 PTNANGTFSTNP
+439 
-451 QTVTYTYKKD
+451 
-461 PIAQPVTVNYIDT
+461 
-474 DGKTIAPTETLS
+474 TLS

-539 YIDTDGKTIAPSE
+539 YIDTDGKTIAPTE
-552 TLTGNISEN
+552 TLSGNIGEN
-561 YTTTAKTIDG
+561 YTTTAKTIQG
-571 YSLTTTPTNAKGTF
+571 YTLTTTPANANGTF
-585 STEPQIINY
+585 STEAQIINY
-594 IYAKNAETAQPITV
+594 IYEKNPDLAQPITV
-608 NYRNSTGQK
+608 DYRSSTGQK

-642 TLTTIPPNA
+642 TLTTTPPNA

-661 VTYMYTPIAIS
+661 VTYVYTPIAIS

-723 VFSAE
+723 VFTAE

-750 NPIIKIDSSTN
+750 NPVIKINSSTN

-796 KNHK
+796 KKHK

>member
-92 LNTLLALNG
+92 LHTLLALNG

-119 NVDNNNFQEFPM
+119 NLDNNNFQEFPM

-138 LSSIEINRNKIKEIP
+138 LSSIEVNRNKIKEIP

-232 QLTYSG
+232 QLTYTG
-238 ARIEVPLNTD
+238 ARLEVPLNTD

-332 YKDTTGVVLADSIT
+332 YKDTTGAVLADST
-346 LSGNVGEN
+346 
-354 YTTTAKTIAGYS
+354 
-366 LTTTP
+366 
-371 TNANGTFSTN
+371 
-381 PQTVTYTYKKDP
+381 
-393 IAQPVTVN
+393 
-401 YIDTD
+401 
-406 GKTIAPTETLSG
+406 TLSG

-439 PTNANGTFSTNP
+439 S
-451 QTVTYTYKKD
+451 
-461 PIAQPVTVNYIDT
+461 
-474 DGKTIAPTETLS
+474 
-486 GNVGENYTTT
+486 
-496 AKTIDGYSL
+496 
-505 TTTPANANGTFS
+505 ANANGTFS

-539 YIDTDGKTIAPSE
+539 YIDTDGKTIAPTE
-552 TLTGNISEN
+552 TLSGNIGEN
-561 YTTTAKTIDG
+561 YTTTAKTIQG
-571 YSLTTTPTNAKGTF
+571 YTLTTTPANAKGTF
-585 STEPQIINY
+585 STEAQIINY
-594 IYAKNAETAQPITV
+594 IYEKNPDLAQPITV
-608 NYRNSTGQK
+608 NYRSSTGQK
-617 IAKSEV
+617 IAKSEI

-628 GESYSTQPKTIAGY
+628 GASYSTQPKTIAGY
-642 TLTTIPPNA
+642 TLTTTPPNA

-661 VTYMYTPIAIS
+661 VTYVYTPIAIS

-750 NPIIKIDSSTN
+750 NPIIKINYSTN
-761 VIKEETSVLPKTG
+761 VIKEETSTLPKTG

>member
-1 MLYFLKKFVLIFI
+1 MKKFVLIFI

-354 YTTTAKTIAGYS
+354 YTTTAKTI
-366 LTTTP
+366 
-371 TNANGTFSTN
+371 
-381 PQTVTYTYKKDP
+381 
-393 IAQPVTVN
+393 
-401 YIDTD
+401 
-406 GKTIAPTETLSG
+406 
-418 NVGENY
+418 
-424 TTTAKTID
+424 D

-439 PTNANGTFSTNP
+439 PTNS
-451 QTVTYTYKKD
+451 
-461 PIAQPVTVNYIDT
+461 
-474 DGKTIAPTETLS
+474 
-486 GNVGENYTTT
+486 
-496 AKTIDGYSL
+496 
-505 TTTPANANGTFS
+505 NGTFS

-571 YSLTTTPTNAKGTF
+571 YSLTTTPANAKGTF